1 VNAALETV
9 WTDVASKLR
18 GYIRTRVR
26 DHAAAEDILQDVFLK
41 AHTRIAQLQS
51 PEKLE
56 GWLFLIAR
64 NAVADHYRKSKPHE
78 GLPGEMATE
87 EIQPEFENAEELRV
101 AVRRMIEQL
110 PAPYG
115 EALVLTEFKGL
126 TQKQLAEHLGISVSG
141 AKSRVQRGREKLK
154 EALLDCCQ
162 LEFDR
167 RGEIIECTPRN
178 DDCCRSEKDHH
189 T

>member
-1 VNAALETV
+1 VNAVLERV
-9 WTDVASKLR
+9 WTDIASKLR

-41 AHTRIAQLQS
+41 AHTRIAQLKS

-64 NAVADHYRKSKPHE
+64 NAIADHYRKSKPHE
-78 GLPGEMATE
+78 ELPADLAAETNE
-87 EIQPEFENAEELRV
+87 PEFEGAQGLR
-101 AVRRMIEQL
+101 AAFRRMIEQL
-110 PAPYG
+110 PRPYG
-115 EALVLTEFKGL
+115 EALTLTEFKGL
-126 TQKQLAEHLGISVSG
+126 TQKGLAEHLGISLSG

-167 RGEIIECTPRN
+167 RGKIIDCTPKN
-178 DDCCRSEKDHH
+178 EDCCRTE
-189 T
+189 

>member
-1 VNAALETV
+1 MNAALETV

-26 DHAAAEDILQDVFLK
+26 DHAAAEDILQETFLK
-41 AHTRIAQLQS
+41 AHTRIAQLKS

-64 NAVADHYRKSKPHE
+64 NAVADHYRKSKSHE
-78 GLPGEMATE
+78 ELPDDLATE
-87 EIQPEFENAEELRV
+87 TSDAELEYAEGLRV
-101 AVRRMIEQL
+101 AFRRMIEQL

-126 TQKQLAEHLGISVSG
+126 SQKELAKRSGISLSG

-154 EALLDCCQ
+154 EALLDCCR

-167 RGEIIECTPRN
+167 RGQVIDCTPKQA
-178 DDCCRSEKDHH
+178 DCCCDSPS
-189 T
+189 

>member
-1 VNAALETV
+1 MNAALETV

-64 NAVADHYRKSKPHE
+64 NAVADHYRKSRPHE
-78 GLPGEMATE
+78 ELPAELASET
-87 EIQPEFENAEELRV
+87 QDAEFENACQLR
-101 AVRRMIEQL
+101 AAFRRMIEEL
-110 PAPYG
+110 PAPYDAHG
-115 EALVLTEFKGL
+115 V
-126 TQKQLAEHLGISVSG
+126 
-141 AKSRVQRGREKLK
+141 
-154 EALLDCCQ
+154 
-162 LEFDR
+162 
-167 RGEIIECTPRN
+167 
-178 DDCCRSEKDHH
+178 
-189 T
+189 

>member
-1 VNAALETV
+1 MNTALETA

-78 GLPGEMATE
+78 ELSPELATE
-87 EIQPEFENAEELRV
+87 AHEPEFENACELR
-101 AVRRMIEQL
+101 AAFRRMIEEL

-115 EALVLTEFKGL
+115 EALTLTEFEGL
-126 TQKQLAEHLGISVSG
+126 TQRRLAERLGISLSG

-154 EALLDCCQ
+154 EALLACCRF
-162 LEFDR
+162 EFDR
-167 RGEIIECTPRN
+167 RGQIIDCTPKRP
-178 DDCCRSEKDHH
+178 DCCE
-189 T
+189 TN

>member
-1 VNAALETV
+1 VNAALETI
-9 WTDVASKLR
+9 WNDVASKLR

-26 DHAAAEDILQDVFLK
+26 DHASAEDVLQDVFVK
-41 AHTRIAQLQS
+41 AHQRIAQLQS

-64 NAVADHYRKSKPHE
+64 NAVSDYFRKSKPFQE
-78 GLPGEMATE
+78 LPAELMAE
-87 EIQPEFENAEELRV
+87 PSEPEFENADQLR
-101 AVRRMIEQL
+101 AAFRRMIEEL
-110 PAPYG
+110 PPPYG
-115 EALVLTEFKGL
+115 EALLLTEFEGL
-126 TQKQLAEHLGISVSG
+126 TQKQLAHRLGIGLSG

-167 RGEIIECTPRN
+167 RGKIIDCTPKRV
-178 DDCCRSEKDHH
+178 DCCDP

>member
-9 WTDVASKLR
+9 WNDVASRLR
-18 GYIRTRVR
+18 GYVRTRVR
-26 DHAAAEDILQDVFLK
+26 DHATAEDILQDVFLK
-41 AHTRIAQLQS
+41 AHTRVGQLRS

-64 NAVADHYRKSKPHE
+64 HAVVDHYRKSKPVE
-78 GLPGEMATE
+78 ELPPGLAAETDE
-87 EIQPEFENAEELRV
+87 PEFECAQELR
-101 AVRRMIEQL
+101 AAFRRMIEQL
-110 PAPYG
+110 PPPYG

-126 TQKQLAEHLGISVSG
+126 TQKQLAEHLRISLSG
-141 AKSRVQRGREKLK
+141 AKSRVQRGREKLR

-167 RGEIIECTPRN
+167 RGKIIDCTPKHE
-178 DDCCRSEKDHH
+178 DCCRTK
-189 T
+189 

>member
-1 VNAALETV
+1 VNTALETA

-41 AHTRIAQLQS
+41 AHTRIGQLQS

-64 NAVADHYRKSKPHE
+64 NAVADHYRKAKPHE
-78 GLPGEMATE
+78 ELPADLATE
-87 EIQPEFENAEELRV
+87 AQDHEFENACQLR
-101 AVRRMIEQL
+101 AAFRRMIAEL

-115 EALVLTEFKGL
+115 QALTLTEFEGL
-126 TQKQLAEHLGISVSG
+126 TQKQLAERLGISLSG
-141 AKSRVQRGREKLK
+141 AKSRVQRGRDKLK
-154 EALLDCCQ
+154 EALLDCCRF
-162 LEFDR
+162 EFDR
-167 RGEIIECTPRN
+167 RGQIIDCAPKRDNCCTSP
-178 DDCCRSEKDHH
+178 
-189 T
+189 

>member
-9 WTDVASKLR
+9 WNDVASKIR

-41 AHTRIAQLQS
+41 AHTRIGQLQS

-64 NAVADHYRKSKPHE
+64 NAVVDHYRKSKPLEELSDEIVAETHE
-78 GLPGEMATE
+78 
-87 EIQPEFENAEELRV
+87 PEFENAEELR
-101 AVRRMIEQL
+101 AAFRRMIEQL

-126 TQKQLAEHLGISVSG
+126 TQKQLAAHLGISLSG

-154 EALLDCCQ
+154 DALLDCCQ

-167 RGEIIECTPRN
+167 RGKIIDCTPK
-178 DDCCRSEKDHH
+178 DSDCCRAE
-189 T
+189 

>member
-1 VNAALETV
+1 VNAALETI
-9 WTDVASKLR
+9 WNDVASKLR
-18 GYIRTRVR
+18 GYVRTRVR
-26 DHAAAEDILQDVFLK
+26 DHATAEDILQDVFLK
-41 AHTRIAQLQS
+41 AHTRIGQLQS

-64 NAVADHYRKSKPHE
+64 NAVIDHYRKSKSVE
-78 GLPGEMATE
+78 QLPSDLAATSDE
-87 EIQPEFENAEELRV
+87 PEFECAEELR
-101 AVRRMIEQL
+101 AAFRGMIEQL

-126 TQKQLAEHLGISVSG
+126 TQKELAEHLGISLSG

-167 RGEIIECTPRN
+167 RGQIIECTPKAE
-178 DDCCRSEKDHH
+178 DCCR
-189 T
+189 TP

>member
-1 VNAALETV
+1 MNAGLETV

-41 AHTRIAQLQS
+41 AHRRIAQLKS

-64 NAVADHYRKSKPHE
+64 NAVSDYYRKSKQHE
-78 GLPGEMATE
+78 ELSEDLAMETQAAE
-87 EIQPEFENAEELRV
+87 LENACQLR
-101 AVRRMIEQL
+101 AAFRRMIEEL

-115 EALVLTEFKGL
+115 EALILTEIGGL
-126 TQKQLAEHLGISVSG
+126 TQKELAERLGISLSG
-141 AKSRVQRGREKLK
+141 AKSRVQRGRERLK

-167 RGEIIECTPRN
+167 RGGVIDCTPRHEG
-178 DDCCRSEKDHH
+178 CCPTE
-189 T
+189 

>member
-1 VNAALETV
+1 MNTALEKA
-9 WTDVASKLR
+9 WADVASRIR

-41 AHTRIAQLQS
+41 AHRRIGQLQS

-64 NAVADHYRKSKPHE
+64 NAVVDHYRKSKP
-78 GLPGEMATE
+78 TE
-87 EIQPEFENAEELRV
+87 ELPAEIASEPDEPEIENACELR
-101 AVRRMIEQL
+101 AAFRRMIEEL

-115 EALVLTEFKGL
+115 EALTLTEFEGF
-126 TQKQLAEHLGISVSG
+126 TQKELAQRLGISLSG

-154 EALLDCCQ
+154 ETLLDCCH

-167 RGEIIECTPRN
+167 RGQIIDCTPKRN
-178 DDCCRSEKDHH
+178 DCCNAG
-189 T
+189 